1 VHAIASCLKHAVHA
15 NAFLADIS
23 AADPHMVSTLE
34 EIRRWKSL
42 KWMQLPSDIMLTGQP
57 KHNPAIFAHKAHRR
71 HRVAES
77 WASKQDSLPCDMSS
91 TALSLAGSMEISH

>member
-1 VHAIASCLKHAVHA
+1 
-15 NAFLADIS
+15 
-23 AADPHMVSTLE
+23 
-34 EIRRWKSL
+34 
-42 KWMQLPSDIMLTGQP
+42 MLTGQP

-91 TALSLAGSMEISH
+91 TALSLAGRMEISH